1 MDLWDLS
8 LQATSDTEMKVRLQG
23 VKAVMS
29 TFQFLFKESY
39 LILYFQSSNDSFYY
53 DHPKKVNREL
63 YFEIIYNII
72 NCIRDRFSQKNYQIY
87 VHLQE
92 IFVKAFKE

>member
-29 TFQFLFKESY
+29 IFQFLFKESY

-53 DHPKKVNREL
+53 DHPKKINREL

-72 NCIRDRFSQKNYQIY
+72 NCIRDRFSQTNYQIY

>member
-8 LQATSDTEMKVRLQG
+8 LQATSDTEMKIRLQG

-29 TFQFLFKESY
+29 IFQFLFKESY

-53 DHPKKVNREL
+53 DHPKKINREL

-72 NCIRDRFSQKNYQIY
+72 NCIRDRFSQTNYQIY

>member
-72 NCIRDRFSQKNYQIY
+72 NCIRDRFSQTNYQIY

>member
-8 LQATSDTEMKVRLQG
+8 LEATSDTEMKVRLQG
-23 VKAVMS
+23 VKTVVS

-39 LILYFQSSNDSFYY
+39 VILYYQSSNDSFYY
-53 DHPKKVNREL
+53 DDPKKVNREL
-63 YFEIIYNII
+63 YFEIIYNIM
-72 NCIRDRFSQKNYQIY
+72 NCIRDRFSQTNYQIY

>member
-39 LILYFQSSNDSFYY
+39 LILYFQSSNDSFCY
-53 DHPKKVNREL
+53 DHPQKINREL

>member
-8 LQATSDTEMKVRLQG
+8 LQATSDTEMKIRLQG

-29 TFQFLFKESY
+29 IFQFLFKESY
-39 LILYFQSSNDSFYY
+39 LILYFQSSNDGFYY
-53 DHPKKVNREL
+53 DHPKKINREL

-72 NCIRDRFSQKNYQIY
+72 NCIRDRFSQTNYQIY